1 MKPFLS
7 GNALKL
13 LAALFMTIDHV
24 GVLLLPHVIVLRI
37 LGRLALPIFAFMI
50 AEGCRYTRNR
60 LRYFGSVF
68 ALGVLCQIVYYL
80 ADRSLYFSILITFS
94 LSIAT
99 IYALQDWKEQK
110 TTRSA
115 LVFFGAVAGVYA
127 LNQVFTIDY
136 GFWGCMLPVFAAA
149 FQKTAWDRP
158 WVNLGMLGLGLLILA
173 ADLGQIQYYALPALP
188 LLACYNG
195 RRGRWK
201 LKYFFYLFYPI
212 HLVLLQGIALL
223 LE

>member
-80 ADRSLYFSILITFS
+80 AERSLYFSILITFS

-110 TTRSA
+110 TPRSA

-127 LNQVFTIDY
+127 LNRVFAIDY

-158 WVNLGMLGLGLLILA
+158 WVNLGMLGLGLLVLA
-173 ADLGQIQYYALPALP
+173 ADLGLIQYYALPALP

-201 LKYFFYLFYPI
+201 LKYFFYLFYPL

-223 LE
+223 LG

>member
-115 LVFFGAVAGVYA
+115 LVFFGVVAGVYA
-127 LNQVFTIDY
+127 LNRVFVIDY

-158 WVNLGMLGLGLLILA
+158 WVNLGMLGLGLLVLA

-201 LKYFFYLFYPI
+201 LKYFFYLFYPL

-223 LE
+223 LG

>member
-37 LGRLALPIFAFMI
+37 LGRLALPIFAYMI

-127 LNQVFTIDY
+127 LNRVFVIDY

-158 WVNLGMLGLGLLILA
+158 WVNLGMLGLGLLVLA

-201 LKYFFYLFYPI
+201 LKYFFYLFYPL

-223 LE
+223 LG

>member
-80 ADRSLYFSILITFS
+80 AERSLYFSILITFS

-110 TTRSA
+110 TPRSA

-127 LNQVFTIDY
+127 LNRVFAIDY

-158 WVNLGMLGLGLLILA
+158 WVNLGMLGLGLLVLA

-223 LE
+223 LG

>member
-68 ALGVLCQIVYYL
+68 ALGVLCQIVYYI

-110 TTRSA
+110 TPRSA

-127 LNQVFTIDY
+127 LNRVFAIDY

-158 WVNLGMLGLGLLILA
+158 WVNLGMLGLGLLVLA

-212 HLVLLQGIALL
+212 HLVILQGIALL
-223 LE
+223 LG

>member
-24 GVLLLPHVIVLRI
+24 GVLLLPHVIMLRI
-37 LGRLALPIFAFMI
+37 LGRLALPIFAYMI

-60 LRYFGSVF
+60 LRYFSSVF

-99 IYALQDWKEQK
+99 IYALQDWKDQK

-127 LNQVFTIDY
+127 LNRVFVIDY

-223 LE
+223 LG

>member
-60 LRYFGSVF
+60 MRYFGSVF

-80 ADRSLYFSILITFS
+80 AERSLYFSILITFS

-110 TTRSA
+110 TPRSA

-127 LNQVFTIDY
+127 LNRVFAIDY

-158 WVNLGMLGLGLLILA
+158 WVNLGMLGLGLLVLA

-223 LE
+223 LG

>member
-110 TTRSA
+110 TPRSA

-127 LNQVFTIDY
+127 LNRVFAIDY

-195 RRGRWK
+195 KRGRWK

-212 HLVLLQGIALL
+212 HLVLLQGLALL
-223 LE
+223 LG

>member
-80 ADRSLYFSILITFS
+80 AERSLYFSILITFS

-110 TTRSA
+110 TPRSA

-127 LNQVFTIDY
+127 LNRVFAIDY

-158 WVNLGMLGLGLLILA
+158 WVNLGMLGLGLLVLA

-201 LKYFFYLFYPI
+201 LKYFFYLFYPL

-223 LE
+223 LG

>member
-110 TTRSA
+110 TPRSA

-127 LNQVFTIDY
+127 LNRVFAIDY

-158 WVNLGMLGLGLLILA
+158 WVNLGMLGLGLLVLA

-223 LE
+223 LG

>member
-68 ALGVLCQIVYYL
+68 ALGVLCQIVYYMV
-80 ADRSLYFSILITFS
+80 DRSLYFSILITFS

-110 TTRSA
+110 TPRSA

-127 LNQVFTIDY
+127 LNRVFVIDY

-149 FQKTAWDRP
+149 FQETAWDRP

>member
-68 ALGVLCQIVYYL
+68 ALGVLCQIVYYI

-115 LVFFGAVAGVYA
+115 LVFFWAVAGVYA
-127 LNQVFTIDY
+127 LNRVFAIDY

-158 WVNLGMLGLGLLILA
+158 WVNLGMLGLGLLVLA

-212 HLVLLQGIALL
+212 HLVILQGIALL
-223 LE
+223 LG

>member
-127 LNQVFTIDY
+127 LNRVFAIDY

-158 WVNLGMLGLGLLILA
+158 WVNLGMLGLGLLVLA

-223 LE
+223 LG